1 MLSARRPFGP
11 ARFARGLDKFKSGR
25 FITKSYMRLFGSFY
39 CSHFVPH
46 IFEKLSFLRWFN
58 IWQMSSSG
66 EGHSG
71 CSWNGRLL
79 HPLSLRECSLGLH
92 LRDCVQINWTHF
104 FQNGWASKKLAELS
118 WFRVIV
124 TNRISWSINRGWG
137 YKNYEWIVHIWH
149 SIQMSKNGRTLI
161 WWLLWKFHFK
171 KLRFCG
177 HS

>member
-1 MLSARRPFGP
+1 MSSLAVFTVPTLCHTYS
-11 ARFARGLDKFKSGR
+11 
-25 FITKSYMRLFGSFY
+25 KSYLFFVDLTFGWCPVVVKVILAAVGMVV
-39 CSHFVPH
+39 CSIHCHWESAPWDCTFV
-46 IFEKLSFLRWFN
+46 IAFKL
-58 IWQMSSSG
+58 I
-66 EGHSG
+66 
-71 CSWNGRLL
+71 
-79 HPLSLRECSLGLH
+79 GLN
-92 LRDCVQINWTHF
+92 L